1 MSGSGSGTVERGDR
15 LRLFCGL
22 RLPDDVVDRLVPW
35 QEQELRGRIVP
46 RGNLHIT
53 LAFLGARPA
62 GELDSIGAELHAAA
76 DRAKRPTLTVRGY
89 RETRSVAMLTLED
102 EGWRA
107 ASLAKDLFRRLERLG
122 VYRRESRQW
131 LPHVTVAR
139 FQERPR
145 LRPPLP
151 ELDPFCPSDAAVYL
165 SRLRPTGAQYEVLD
179 SFALGG

>member
-1 MSGSGSGTVERGDR
+1 
-15 LRLFCGL
+15 
-22 RLPDDVVDRLVPW
+22 VVNALAGW
-35 QEQELRGRIVP
+35 QERELRGRIVP

-53 LAFLGARPA
+53 LAFLGSRPA
-62 GELDSIGAELHAAA
+62 AELESIGAALRAAA
-76 DRAKRPTLTVRGY
+76 NRAKRPTLTVRGY

-102 EGWRA
+102 EDWRA
-107 ASLAKDLFRRLERLG
+107 ASLAKDLFKRLERLG
-122 VYRRESRQW
+122 VYRRERRQW

-151 ELDPFCPSDAAVYL
+151 ELDPFSPSDAAVYL